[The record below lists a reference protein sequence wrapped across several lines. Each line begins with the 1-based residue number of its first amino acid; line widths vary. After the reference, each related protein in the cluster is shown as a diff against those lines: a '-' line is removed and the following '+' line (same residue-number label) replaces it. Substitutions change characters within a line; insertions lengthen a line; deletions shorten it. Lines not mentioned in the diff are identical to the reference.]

1 MEEILASIRR
11 ILREDEGTRA
21 PAEEDDVLVLKDS
34 MVADDD
40 VLVLKDS
47 MVADEDV
54 LVLKDSM
61 VADEDMLVLDSSMM
75 APADIST
82 GTELPAETGL
92 IAAHDESPVVE
103 AHEPV
108 HFASEPTIDTHM
120 FDQPPPAEPEPEPAP
135 VVVHEEFKLSPED
148 LVAPAPVPEPPPPPV
163 PEPKAVP
170 EDTFD
175 EIFAKAAFVPP
186 PPARQKEPV
195 MESQIQSPEF
205 LISEEASSAVANS
218 IGSLMRSISTDRAVS
233 VRPGGLTIEDI
244 VREEIR
250 PVLKAWF
257 DTHLPSLVERIVR
270 AEVGRVIDRTQL

>member
-82 GTELPAETGL
+82 GTELPAETGM
-92 IAAHDESPVVE
+92 IAAHDEVRVVE
-103 AHEPV
+103 DHEPV
-108 HFASEPTIDTHM
+108 HFASESTIDTHM
-120 FDQPPPAEPEPEPAP
+120 FDQLPPEEAEPEPVA
-135 VVVHEEFKLSPED
+135 VHVE
-148 LVAPAPVPEPPPPPV
+148 VAPEPEMVVAAAPEPEPPAPPA

-170 EDTFD
+170 EDNFE
-175 EIFAKAAFVPP
+175 EIFAKAAFAPP

-205 LISEEASSAVANS
+205 LIGEEASNAVANT
-218 IGSLMRSISTDRAVS
+218 IGSLMRSISTERAVA

-244 VREEIR
+244 VREEIK